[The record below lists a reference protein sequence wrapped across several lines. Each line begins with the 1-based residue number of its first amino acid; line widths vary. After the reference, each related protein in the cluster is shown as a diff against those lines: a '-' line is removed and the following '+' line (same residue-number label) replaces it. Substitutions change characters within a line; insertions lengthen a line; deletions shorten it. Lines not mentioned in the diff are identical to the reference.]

1 MTTHLGKDVHQP
13 SMARPGRGRRGTT
26 AWWILRAVSGALLVL
41 LLGVHIVVAKHFV
54 AKGGLRDFAQVVSYI
69 RNPFVLVIESL
80 FLIVVT
86 WHAMR
91 GVRAVL
97 FDLGF
102 SRCAET
108 LITRSLAVL
117 GVATVGYGFW
127 LIATIASKGRC

>member
-1 MTTHLGKDVHQP
+1 MTTHLGEDVRQP
-13 SMARPGRGRRGTT
+13 SKARAGHGRRGST
-26 AWWILRAVSGALLVL
+26 AWILQAVSGALLVL
-41 LLGVHIVVAKHFV
+41 LLGVHIVAQHFV

-86 WHAMR
+86 WHAML

-102 SRCAET
+102 SRRAEA

-117 GVATVGYGFW
+117 GVATAGYGFW
-127 LIATIASKGRC
+127 LIATIASKG

>member
-1 MTTHLGKDVHQP
+1 M
-13 SMARPGRGRRGTT
+13 
-26 AWWILRAVSGALLVL
+26 
-41 LLGVHIVVAKHFV
+41 
-54 AKGGLRDFAQVVSYI
+54 SYI

-97 FDLGF
+97 FDLGL
-102 SRCAET
+102 SRRAET